1 VKTTEWCDVCG
12 METEISQYGG
22 YCDYCGK
29 FLIPCSLCD
38 MDKVNCSEC
47 ELAWQDTIYPQYK
60 IVDDG
65 ECSNKIEWLGKKP
78 KLSMKTLYNLYKDM
92 EFIST
97 CGKSTQ
103 CKQFGDDFKKA
114 LKNDLGTDYNVEIS
128 IGHFYISGFVNK
140 IGTDKFVYFSVEDLR
155 DDDKGFENVL
165 YRSAKSDTDYSG
177 GFNNFCKLYEL
188 DKKIVELFN
197 K

>member
-1 VKTTEWCDVCG
+1 MKTTEWCDVCG
-12 METEISQYGG
+12 METEISENGG

-38 MDKVNCSEC
+38 MDKVNCNEC
-47 ELAWQDTIYPQYK
+47 KFEKERGKNMVDYK
-60 IVDDG
+60 IKEIG
-65 ECSNKIEWLGKKP
+65 ENSFEIEWLGKKP

-97 CGKSTQ
+97 SGKSKQ
-103 CKQFGDDFKKA
+103 CSQFGADFKKA
-114 LKNDLGTDYNVEIS
+114 LQNDLGTDYDITLN

-155 DDDKGFENVL
+155 DSDKGFENVL
-165 YRSAKSDTDYSG
+165 FRSAKNSRDFSG
-177 GFNNFCKLYEL
+177 GFNNYCKLYEL
-188 DKKIVELFN
+188 NREIERMLQ
-197 K
+197 